1 MSEESRE
8 AARPSFWAR
17 LGKAIAWLVRFTL
30 RLLFVLISGLG
41 LGVGIYYGAMFL
53 YDQYILPVQVHTI
66 RLDVMDARQ
75 EQDDQQRRERL
86 DGLQTRLTD
95 LEVRGD
101 TDKETIAGLQAQIEE
116 AVDVQATQATQAAA
130 LAALEDV
137 LAGLEDLRAAVG
149 AAQAVQETLQSDLEA
164 IEHGLAT
171 AQADQGAVTADLEA
185 LHADQRASEAA
196 IEALAKA
203 QGDLGVVLKAAGEQ
217 VDALSASVAENSQ
230 GILGLGVELH
240 GERSPAALYQ
250 ELQLIKAMGFLIR
263 GRLLL
268 VQNNL
273 GLAQS
278 DIRSGRDLLVAM
290 QPDVPAVQAQALAGV
305 VSRLDAAL
313 ENLPDAPVA
322 AVDELEGAWLL
333 LERGMPGALT
343 APPSPEIGVPI
354 SPTLEIT
361 PTLALTVTATLTVT
375 PTLEGTPEITA
386 TATITPTAA
395 SGQ

>member
-1 MSEESRE
+1 MSEESH
-8 AARPSFWAR
+8 ATARLSFWAR

-30 RLLFVLISGLG
+30 RLLFVLIIGLG
-41 LGVGIYYGAMFL
+41 LGVGIYYGATFL
-53 YDQYILPVQVHTI
+53 YNQYILPVQVHSI
-66 RLDVMDARQ
+66 RLDIMDARQ
-75 EQDDQQRRERL
+75 EQDSQQRRERL
-86 DGLQTRLTD
+86 DGLQARLTD

-101 TDKETIAGLQAQIEE
+101 TDKETIAGLQAQIEAAAE
-116 AVDVQATQATQAAA
+116 AQAAQAAA
-130 LAALEDV
+130 LGVLEDIR
-137 LAGLEDLRAAVG
+137 ADLSAMRDAL
-149 AAQAVQETLQSDLEA
+149 ETLQDAQDALQTDLEAIRSELASVQADQGTAASDLEA
-164 IEHGLAT
+164 LRAGQGT
-171 AQADQGAVTADLEA
+171 AEDAV
-185 LHADQRASEAA
+185 
-196 IEALAKA
+196 EALAKA
-203 QGDLGVVLKAAGEQ
+203 QGDLGVALKAAGEQ

-230 GILGLGVELH
+230 GILGLGIELH

-290 QPDVPAVQAQALAGV
+290 QSDVPAVQAQALAGV

-333 LERGMPGALT
+333 LERGLPGALT
-343 APPSPEIGVPI
+343 APSALEIGAPI

-361 PTLALTVTATLTVT
+361 PTLALTATATLTVT
-375 PTLEGTPEITA
+375 PTLEVTPEITA
-386 TATITPTAA
+386 TATITPTTA
-395 SGQ
+395 SGP